1 MAIKTAV
8 IGMGGIGYT
17 HARAYAAD
25 PLAELIAVCDINKEK
40 ADKAAAEFGVRAF
53 YSVKELC
60 EGLGEEL
67 EAVSVCTSGY

>member
-17 HARAYAAD
+17 HARAYAND

-40 ADKAAAEFGVRAF
+40 ADKAAEEFGVRAF
-53 YSVKELC
+53 YSVKAPLW
-60 EGLGEEL
+60 LMRIVL
-67 EAVSVCTSGY
+67 L